1 MLCQE
6 HEVEE
11 RVTLVENKVKASETS
26 ALLATSELQIQENE
40 MISWFQ
46 DTDVNMLLIAI
57 GTFTD
62 LLYIVPL

>member
-46 DTDVNMLLIAI
+46 DTDVDMLLIAI
-57 GTFTD
+57 GMYTA
-62 LLYIVPL
+62 LLYIIPL